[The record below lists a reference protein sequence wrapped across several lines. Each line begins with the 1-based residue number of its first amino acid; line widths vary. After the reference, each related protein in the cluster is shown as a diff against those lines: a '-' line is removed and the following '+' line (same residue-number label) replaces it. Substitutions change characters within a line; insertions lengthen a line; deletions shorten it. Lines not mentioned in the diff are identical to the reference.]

1 MYISVWYIPVDIA
14 WQIDI
19 YLKLNIISEL
29 TLGYHRS
36 KEWGLMKML
45 TDKQKNVYEFI
56 KQQVGQV
63 GFPPSVREIAQAFS
77 ISTRAA
83 YDHLRAIEKKGYI
96 RRDPMKPRAIEII
109 GFRGLGLRNSDEV
122 AMIPLVGRVAA
133 GQPILAE
140 ENIEDYMAFPA
151 SMVQSGNVFA
161 LKVNGDSMIEDGI
174 LDGDYVLVREQN
186 VAERGETVVALLG
199 DEATVKRFYPEKNQV
214 RLVPANTAMQPIITN
229 DVSIVGKVVGVFR
242 RLN

>member
-1 MYISVWYIPVDIA
+1 
-14 WQIDI
+14 
-19 YLKLNIISEL
+19 
-29 TLGYHRS
+29 
-36 KEWGLMKML
+36 MKML

-96 RRDPMKPRAIEII
+96 RRDPMKPRAIQII
-109 GFRGLGLRNSDEV
+109 GFRGPDLRNSDEV

-140 ENIEDYMAFPA
+140 ENIEDYMPFPA
-151 SMVQSGNVFA
+151 SMVQKGNVFA

-214 RLVPANTAMQPIITN
+214 RLAPANAVMQPIITN
-229 DVSIVGKVVGVFR
+229 DVSIAGKVVGVFR

>member
-1 MYISVWYIPVDIA
+1 
-14 WQIDI
+14 
-19 YLKLNIISEL
+19 
-29 TLGYHRS
+29 
-36 KEWGLMKML
+36 MKML

-96 RRDPMKPRAIEII
+96 RRDPMKPRAIKII
-109 GFRGLGLRNSDEV
+109 GFRGPDLRNSDEV

-140 ENIEDYMAFPA
+140 ENIEDYMPFPA
-151 SMVQSGNVFA
+151 SMVQKGNVFA

-214 RLVPANTAMQPIITN
+214 RLAPANAAMQPIITN
-229 DVSIVGKVVGVFR
+229 DVSIAGKVVGVFR

>member
-1 MYISVWYIPVDIA
+1 
-14 WQIDI
+14 
-19 YLKLNIISEL
+19 
-29 TLGYHRS
+29 
-36 KEWGLMKML
+36 MKML

-96 RRDPMKPRAIEII
+96 RRDPMKPRAIQII
-109 GFRGLGLRNSDEV
+109 GFRGLDLRNSDEV

-214 RLVPANTAMQPIITN
+214 RLAPANAAMQPIITN
-229 DVSIVGKVVGVFR
+229 DVSIAGKVVGVFR

>member
-1 MYISVWYIPVDIA
+1 
-14 WQIDI
+14 
-19 YLKLNIISEL
+19 
-29 TLGYHRS
+29 
-36 KEWGLMKML
+36 MKML

-109 GFRGLGLRNSDEV
+109 GFRGLALRNSDEV

-214 RLVPANTAMQPIITN
+214 RLVPANAAMQPIITN

>member
-1 MYISVWYIPVDIA
+1 
-14 WQIDI
+14 
-19 YLKLNIISEL
+19 
-29 TLGYHRS
+29 
-36 KEWGLMKML
+36 MKML

-56 KQQVGQV
+56 KQQVDQV

-96 RRDPMKPRAIEII
+96 RRDPMKPRAIKII
-109 GFRGLGLRNSDEV
+109 GFRGPDLRNSDEV

-140 ENIEDYMAFPA
+140 ENIEDYMPFPA
-151 SMVQSGNVFA
+151 SMVQKGNVFA

-214 RLVPANTAMQPIITN
+214 RLAPANAAMQPIITN
-229 DVSIVGKVVGVFR
+229 DVSIAGKVVGVFR

>member
-1 MYISVWYIPVDIA
+1 
-14 WQIDI
+14 
-19 YLKLNIISEL
+19 
-29 TLGYHRS
+29 
-36 KEWGLMKML
+36 MKML

-109 GFRGLGLRNSDEV
+109 GFRGLSLRNSDEV

-174 LDGDYVLVREQN
+174 LDGDYVLVREQI

-214 RLVPANTAMQPIITN
+214 RLVPANAAMQPIITN

>member
-1 MYISVWYIPVDIA
+1 
-14 WQIDI
+14 
-19 YLKLNIISEL
+19 
-29 TLGYHRS
+29 
-36 KEWGLMKML
+36 MKML

-109 GFRGLGLRNSDEV
+109 GFRGLSLRNSDEV

-161 LKVNGDSMIEDGI
+161 LKVNGHSMIEDGI
-174 LDGDYVLVREQN
+174 LDGDYVLVREQI

-214 RLVPANTAMQPIITN
+214 RLVPANAAMQPIITN